1 MTQLI
6 PDITG
11 VIVDAIIAICGL
23 IFTGVFI
30 PWVKQTGIPWL
41 KEKRLYNLASLFVK
55 AAEKQTEAGTLT
67 TPKLEY
73 VMKRL
78 EEKGYQ
84 ITPEVRAVIEA
95 AVKDLDI
102 AVDGAIGVL
111 GDVFVEEEATDAEQ
125 NT

>member
-1 MTQLI
+1 MTELI
-6 PDITG
+6 PNITG

-30 PWVKQTGIPWL
+30 PWVKTTGIPWL
-41 KEKRLYNLASLFVK
+41 KEKRLYGLASLFVK
-55 AAEKQTEAGTLT
+55 AAEKQCEAGTLT
-67 TPKLEY
+67 IPKLDY
-73 VMKRL
+73 VMQRL

-84 ITPEVRAVIEA
+84 ITPEVRATIEA

-102 AVDGAIGVL
+102 AVDGAIGAL
-111 GDVFVEEEATDAEQ
+111 GDIFVEAEASETEQ

>member
-41 KEKRLYNLASLFVK
+41 KEKHLYGIVTMFVK
-55 AAEKQTEAGTLT
+55 AAEKQADAGTLT
-67 TPKLEY
+67 VPKLYY
-73 VMKRL
+73 VMDML
-78 EEKGYQ
+78 EKKGVAV
-84 ITPEVRAVIEA
+84 TPEVRAMIEA

-102 AVDGAIGVL
+102 AAEGAVGILSGVL
-111 GDVFVEEEATDAEQ
+111 EESGTETEE
-125 NT
+125 NS